1 MEAIKITV
9 TLLEKEDGVLHPL
22 FHKYEQEL
30 QEQPAYIELD
40 IRNGSLIADWNP
52 EVGNGAPVDVWYG
65 LRRQYRISSDLTTDE
80 INSLLTELAPIAQ
93 RLVDEIEIQ
102 TYGLQDRL
110 QFLSDKAESAE
121 EDMTNACRFTH
132 TKSSGVFDAGDWLA
146 GTSRKRIYAETTDEQ
161 LLAMAKEYR
170 SDAYFEDATVNG
182 IDEYLIELRD
192 DLKDG

>member
-30 QEQPAYIELD
+30 QEQPAHIELD

-52 EVGNGAPVDVWYG
+52 EVGNGAPADVWHG

-80 INSLLTELAPIAQ
+80 INSLLTELTPIAQ

-102 TYGLQDRL
+102 SDGLQDRPV
-110 QFLSDKAESAE
+110 LSDKAESAE

-132 TKSSGVFDAGDWLA
+132 TKSSGVFDAGDWFEVI
-146 GTSRKRIYAETTDEQ
+146 SRKRIYAETTDEE

-182 IDEYLIELRD
+182 IDEYLEELRD
-192 DLKDG
+192 DLKEG